1 MNSAVTASA
10 TGSNR
15 STALLVGRILIGI
28 LFLVAGFMKV
38 MNIAGTTGY
47 MTKLGFPA
55 PELMAYLSTII
66 ELAAGVLLIIGWQ
79 TRRVAWLLIVYVVI
93 ATGMAHRFWEYEP
106 AQRVNQIN
114 HFLKNLA
121 IMGGLLEFS
130 AMGAGGFSL
139 DALSAK
145 SALAL
150 PSFAPK
156 SQQLA

>member
-1 MNSAVTASA
+1 MAAISTTA
-10 TGSNR
+10 TGGNASNV
-15 STALLVGRILIGI
+15 LLVGRILVGI
-28 LFLVAGFMKV
+28 LFLVAGLMKA

-66 ELAAGVLLIIGWQ
+66 ELASGVLLIIGWQ
-79 TRRVAWLLIVYVVI
+79 TRRVAWLLIVYLLI

-121 IMGGLLEFS
+121 LIGAMLYIAVSGPGS
-130 AMGAGGFSL
+130 ASV
-139 DALSAK
+139 DK
-145 SALAL
+145 S
-150 PSFAPK
+150 
-156 SQQLA
+156 

>member
-1 MNSAVTASA
+1 MNAGINA
-10 TGSNR
+10 TTTNT
-15 STALLVGRILIGI
+15 STILLVGRILIGI
-28 LFLVAGFMKV
+28 LFLVAGIMKA

-66 ELAAGVLLIIGWQ
+66 ELAGGVLLIIGWQ

-121 IMGGLLEFS
+121 LIG
-130 AMGAGGFSL
+130 AMLYIVVSGAG
-139 DALSAK
+139 SASVDK
-145 SALAL
+145 S
-150 PSFAPK
+150 
-156 SQQLA
+156 

>member
-1 MNSAVTASA
+1 MTKN
-10 TGSNR
+10 G
-15 STALLVGRILIGI
+15 LLVGRILIGI
-28 LFLVAGFMKV
+28 LFLVAGIMKA

-79 TRRVAWLLIVYVVI
+79 TRRVAWVLIVYVLI

-121 IMGGLLEFS
+121 LIGAMLYIIASGPGS
-130 AMGAGGFSL
+130 ASV
-139 DALSAK
+139 DK
-145 SALAL
+145 S
-150 PSFAPK
+150 
-156 SQQLA
+156 